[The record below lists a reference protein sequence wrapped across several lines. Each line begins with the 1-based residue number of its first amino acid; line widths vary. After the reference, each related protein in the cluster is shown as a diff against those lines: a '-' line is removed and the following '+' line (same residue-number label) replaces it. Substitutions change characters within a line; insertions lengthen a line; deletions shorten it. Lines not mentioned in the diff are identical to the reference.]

1 MRVRTVGD
9 MSDLAFQL
17 SENGRAWLIH
27 KPLEIGL
34 YVLLAVAVR
43 YLLHRG
49 IDRLVRGNRRD
60 HDAAP
65 RRFGLGRLSGR
76 LGGRGLPAVRRR
88 TVDDPARAQRD
99 REARARRAQRAET
112 IGSVLKSAVSFMV
125 LIWVLIQSLA
135 ILGVNVAP
143 LIASAGVVGVA
154 LGFGAQNLVRD
165 FISGIFMLIED
176 QYGVGDVVDLGE
188 ATGTVETV
196 GLRITT
202 VRDVQGTLWYVRN
215 GEIMRVANFSQDYA
229 VAFLQLPV
237 SYSADVDLACRVA
250 LEAALEAVAEAP
262 LSDDV
267 LGAPDMLGVDG
278 ATADR
283 VSIRLTVR
291 VRANRQWAVERELRR
306 RILRAFDEH
315 DIAPPYRTGLP
326 VAVGAGE

>member
-1 MRVRTVGD
+1 MAVVRTVGG

-17 SENGRAWLIH
+17 NENGRQWLIH
-27 KPLEIGL
+27 TPLEIGL
-34 YVLLAVAVR
+34 YVVLAVVVR

-60 HDAAP
+60 GDSGP
-65 RRFGLGRLSGR
+65 RRFGLGRLGGR
-76 LGGRGLPAVRRR
+76 LSGSRLPAVRRR
-88 TVDDPARAQRD
+88 TVDDPAKAQRD

-112 IGSVLKSAVSFMV
+112 IGSVLKSAVSFLV
-125 LIWVLIQSLA
+125 LIWVVIQSLA
-135 ILGVNVAP
+135 IVGVNVAP

-154 LGFGAQNLVRD
+154 LGEV
-165 FISGIFMLIED
+165 
-176 QYGVGDVVDLGE
+176 
-188 ATGTVETV
+188 TGTVETV
-196 GLRITT
+196 GMRITT

-229 VAFLQLPV
+229 VAFLQLPI

-250 LEAALEAVAEAP
+250 LEAALEAVAEEP
-262 LSDDV
+262 LSEDV

-315 DIAPPYRTGLP
+315 DIAPPYRSGLP
-326 VAVGAGE
+326 VAAGVQD